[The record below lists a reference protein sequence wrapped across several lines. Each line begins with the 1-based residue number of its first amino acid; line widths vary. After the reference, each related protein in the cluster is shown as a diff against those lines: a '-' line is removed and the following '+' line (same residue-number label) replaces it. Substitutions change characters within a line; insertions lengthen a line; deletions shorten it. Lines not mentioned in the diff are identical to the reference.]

1 MMVLD
6 KEDGRWRAGGWV
18 VVPEPS
24 TPWLPRPLPPSLPR
38 RGARERAGGDPSA
51 HLPGPGPGLGAGVR
65 AGLGGGK
72 VKGAASPREGRAEP
86 CDAPRGREEAPVACD
101 VRTPWRFA

>member
-1 MMVLD
+1 M
-6 KEDGRWRAGGWV
+6 AGWGLGGG
-18 VVPEPS
+18 PGAQHPLASPS
-24 TPWLPRPLPPSLPR
+24 PPSLSPR

-101 VRTPWRFA
+101 VRAPWRFA